1 MPTVSIVENPKRRRR
16 TRRLSRKQLSY
27 GFGGKRRRTVRR
39 RRRRNPALATLAA
52 NPRRR
57 RRTTRRYYARPRRRT
72 RRRNPALGGLGK
84 MLNLNM
90 AISVGTGIVAAH
102 VAPGLL
108 RKVWPGAPSTGL
120 AGTAVRIGSV
130 VLVATGVRM
139 ITRKNAFAAG
149 IIAGGVGY
157 ELYRLADQYLLPT
170 LGLYGPDDI
179 QMTVPELEAIG
190 VAGYQPTPNRL
201 SGYQVTDEVLAA

>member
-1 MPTVSIVENPKRRRR
+1 
-16 TRRLSRKQLSY
+16 
-27 GFGGKRRRTVRR
+27 
-39 RRRRNPALATLAA
+39 
-52 NPRRR
+52 
-57 RRTTRRYYARPRRRT
+57 
-72 RRRNPALGGLGK
+72 

-108 RKVWPGAPSTGL
+108 RKVWPGAPSAGL

-130 VLVATGVRM
+130 VLIATGVRM
-139 ITRKNAFAAG
+139 VTKQNAFAAG

-157 ELYRLADQYLLPT
+157 ELYRLTDQYLLPT

-190 VAGYQPTPNRL
+190 VAGYQPTPDRL

>member
-1 MPTVSIVENPKRRRR
+1 MPTVSIVENPKRG
-16 TRRLSRKQLSY
+16 LSAKQLRA
-27 GFGGKRRRTVRR
+27 GFGGKRRMTAKKRSRSR
-39 RRRRNPALATLAA
+39 KRRNPALATLAA
-52 NPRRR
+52 NPRKRKKR
-57 RRTTRRYYARPRRRT
+57 SYTQPRKTTR

-84 MLNLNM
+84 MLNLNL
-90 AISVGTGIVAAH
+90 AFSVGTGIVAAH

-130 VLVATGVRM
+130 VLIATGVRM
-139 ITRKNAFAAG
+139 VTKKNAFAAG

-190 VAGYQPTPNRL
+190 VAGYQPTPDRL